1 MRAVPR
7 LRAYHQRTTSPL
19 ASTCFQ
25 IHRYI
30 QLSYYKCYS
39 EVILVPTIILDSRAS
54 SLVSAVSVDCHLPVT
69 SRRSKMGQ
77 YYKEI
82 AAIALQRRESAIPRD
97 LLLPE
102 ELIRKVPR
110 NLTTV
115 PQSSGHFTPKELRII
130 ETDAAVILLNI
141 KQKIWTSLDVTK
153 AFCKSAAVA
162 QQLVCPAP
170 RGEEFH

>member
-1 MRAVPR
+1 
-7 LRAYHQRTTSPL
+7 
-19 ASTCFQ
+19 
-25 IHRYI
+25 
-30 QLSYYKCYS
+30 
-39 EVILVPTIILDSRAS
+39 
-54 SLVSAVSVDCHLPVT
+54 
-69 SRRSKMGQ
+69 MGQ

-110 NLTTV
+110 NLTMV

-130 ETDAAVILLNI
+130 ETDAALILLNI